1 MNRFFLL
8 FPLVAMSLCSFSSA
22 YSPICKEKQS
32 DVLKDTSAVSPY
44 QKVFKGKS
52 VKTLS
57 GGAVK
62 LHLVDGEVYA
72 EFPDSLLNKRM
83 ILGARIINV
92 SDQKEATEGA
102 APNGSMSV
110 VFTRTDSL
118 LQMRRVNSNYYSSDL
133 STQKALELS
142 REPAVYFSFPII
154 CKSIDSTASV
164 CKISNL
170 FIGDRDY
177 LLPRDNG
184 AFNNMMGYATRSYAY
199 KEKTSF
205 IKDIVSGKD
214 YFGAISDL
222 SYTVT
227 RQLFAI
233 KQIGEPKCFTSSVK
247 IIFFLQNDNDY
258 KPLLA
263 NGRIGVSSVRILD
276 LTSSLQGVKVKFFA
290 TRWSVIS
297 KAKPIVTFS
306 LSENFPDSLANSV
319 FRAAE
324 EWNKIFAKEGYAE
337 AIHIAKNIKSTDY
350 SGNFASISYSVS
362 PSEQIRSSVFCDD
375 KTGRIMGA
383 DIIAG
388 SDMVKSVQKDYLIGL
403 GHALKEVRHIK
414 IPETLVN
421 DLLCEQFMHHIGKCL
436 GFAENNRASFFIP
449 TDSLIS
455 PHFTSVN
462 GISASVMDDVD
473 LNYLADS
480 VSVARGVRFVQDK
493 AGILDELL
501 VKYVYGEGCSA
512 EEINKFDYCESVKYQ
527 DLSDP
532 TSLHF
537 DFGNN
542 PIKGTQKAF
551 DNLSVVVKN
560 LNKWLDAEDYDYSY
574 RSQVY
579 DALVERYMRYA
590 YNLLAWVG
598 GVEQHIVLCE
608 NSFSYKITDVNL
620 QKNAMGYLLTLV
632 NNSSFMDSKELLDH
646 SALNVSASDYLRKD
660 LFEVLFSKTMALREI
675 EPLAESSGVE
685 CYRREDALLAIYDAL
700 FNTNAGN
707 PDNMQKHLQ
716 FLYVSS
722 IIKEFDKRAD
732 DRDDIYSVIRQAHSD
747 ITRRT
752 KSGKNKS
759 YYQFLAN
766 QLYRKINNI

>member
-8 FPLVAMSLCSFSSA
+8 FPLIAMSLCSFSSA
-22 YSPICKEKQS
+22 SSPVCKESQNNTS
-32 DVLKDTSAVSPY
+32 KDTSAVSPY
-44 QKVFKGKS
+44 QKIFKGKS
-52 VKTLS
+52 VKTLQ

-72 EFPDSLLNKRM
+72 EFPDSLLGKRM
-83 ILGARIINV
+83 IFGARIINV

-110 VFTRTDSL
+110 IFTRTDSL
-118 LQMRRVNSNYYSSDL
+118 LQLRRVSNNYFSSDL

-199 KEKTSF
+199 KEKMSF
-205 IKDIVSGKD
+205 IKDIISGKD

-233 KQIGEPKCFTSSVK
+233 KQIGEPKSFTSSVK

-263 NGRIGVSSVRILD
+263 NSRVGVSSVRILD
-276 LTSSLQGVKVKFFA
+276 LTSSLQGVKVKFYA
-290 TRWSVIS
+290 TRWSVNS
-297 KAKPIVTFS
+297 KAKPIITFS

-319 FRAAE
+319 FRAAA
-324 EWNKIFAKEGYAE
+324 EWNKIFAKSGYAE
-337 AIHIAKNIKSTDY
+337 AIHIVKNIKSTDY
-350 SGNFASISYSVS
+350 SGNFANISYSVS

-375 KTGRIMGA
+375 KTGRILGA

-388 SDMVKSVQKDYLIGL
+388 SDIVKSVQKDYLIGL
-403 GHALKEVRHIK
+403 GHALKDVRHIK
-414 IPETLVN
+414 IPEALVN

-449 TDSLIS
+449 TDSLAS
-455 PHFTSVN
+455 PHYTSVN

-473 LNYLADS
+473 LNYIADS
-480 VSVARGVRFVQDK
+480 VAVIRGTRLVQDK
-493 AGILDELL
+493 TGLLDELL
-501 VKYVYGEGCSA
+501 VKYVYGDGCTDA
-512 EEINKFDYCESVKYQ
+512 EIEKFDYCETGKYQ
-527 DLSDP
+527 DLLDP

-537 DFGNN
+537 DFGND
-542 PIKGTQKAF
+542 PIKGTKKAF
-551 DNLSVVVKN
+551 DNLSFVVKN
-560 LNKWLDAEDYDYSY
+560 LNTWLDAEDYDYSY
-574 RSQVY
+574 RAQVY
-579 DALVERYMRYA
+579 DAIVERYMRYA

-620 QKNAMGYLLTLV
+620 QKNAMSYLLALV
-632 NNSSFMDSKELLDH
+632 KNSSFMDSKELLEH
-646 SALNVSASDYLRKD
+646 SALNVSASEYLSKD
-660 LFEVLFSKTMALREI
+660 LFEALLSKTMALREI

-685 CYRREDALLAIYDAL
+685 CYRREDALFAIYDAL
-700 FNTNAGN
+700 FNTNA
-707 PDNMQKHLQ
+707 DNLNSTQKRLQ
-716 FLYVSS
+716 SLYISS
-722 IIKEFDKRAD
+722 IIKEFDKRTD

-747 ITRRT
+747 IIRKA
-752 KSGKNKS
+752 KSGKNKL